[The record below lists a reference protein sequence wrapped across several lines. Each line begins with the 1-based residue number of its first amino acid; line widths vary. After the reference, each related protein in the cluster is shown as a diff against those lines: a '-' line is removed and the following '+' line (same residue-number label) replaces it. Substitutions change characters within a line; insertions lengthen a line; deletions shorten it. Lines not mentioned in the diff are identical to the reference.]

1 MATLDAEA
9 VSESRL
15 EAVAR
20 VLVPVGMG
28 LLTWLVFLL
37 AVGAAGSLSSLSVM
51 SVVLLVAFGLL
62 ALPVYRFRPWESG
75 LTDRVLAF
83 ARTRRLT
90 LAFAVGL
97 FVLVRL
103 PFVAELL
110 GPLLTI
116 LLLPLRAAPQVLF
129 GANVFYADLFGETV
143 GQAVFRAG
151 RLYVEFLWLYT
162 VGTVG
167 ATVVRWGDPS

>member
-1 MATLDAEA
+1 MATLDAGT

-15 EAVAR
+15 AEAAR

-28 LLTWLVFLL
+28 VLTWLVGLL
-37 AVGAAGSLSSLSVM
+37 AVGAVGSLSSPSVM
-51 SVVLLVAFGLL
+51 SVILLVALGLL
-62 ALPVYRFRPWESG
+62 ALPVYRFRPWENG
-75 LTDRVLAF
+75 LTDRVLTF

-90 LAFAVGL
+90 LALAVGL

-103 PFVAELL
+103 PVVPDLL
-110 GPLLTI
+110 GPVLTI

-129 GANVFYADLFGETV
+129 GANLFYADLFGATV

-167 ATVVRWGDPS
+167 ATVVRWGVSS